1 MNKVLFLFFIV
12 LNSLCVSAQTL
23 ILQQF
28 KGTIQYSSNG
38 KTNWKN
44 CQLNQDVSG
53 FIRLAEGA
61 SCILGKEGKS
71 IFWKKKGDFAISEL
85 SRELLGY
92 NSDAASVLW
101 EQVTHHESQ
110 KKNAIGGVYRGSGG
124 SIGVLAD
131 SSFVPTNEFVEFRFE
146 NPNAL
151 TFYFSLKSK
160 HTHSELDTL
169 MHTRN
174 DYVAYKFSNE
184 GVYQWSVRSN
194 DTIKAPS
201 AQTLFVISNE
211 EYREKLERYENY
223 LSALSDIDEELK
235 LEMIDWYL
243 EVFKL
248 GYLPERSRK

>member
-12 LNSLCVSAQTL
+12 LNSFCVSAQTL

-28 KGTIQYSSNG
+28 KGTVQYSSNG

-53 FIRLAEGA
+53 YIRLAEGA
-61 SCILGKEGKS
+61 SCILGKDGKS
-71 IFWKKKGDFAISEL
+71 IFWKKKGDYAISEL

-101 EQVTHHESQ
+101 AQVTHHESQ

-131 SSFVPTNEFVEFRFE
+131 SSFVPTNVFVEFRFE

-160 HTHSELDTL
+160 HAQSQLDTL
-169 MHTRN
+169 MVTRK
-174 DYVAYKFSNE
+174 DYVTYKFSTE
-184 GVYQWSVRSN
+184 GVYQWNVHSN
-194 DTIKAPS
+194 DTIKDPS
-201 AQTLFVISNE
+201 TQTLFVISNE
-211 EYREKLERYENY
+211 EYREKVERYENY
-223 LSALSDIDEELK
+223 LFALSDIDEDLK

>member
-1 MNKVLFLFFIV
+1 MTKGLYLFFIL
-12 LNSLCVSAQTL
+12 LNSFCVSAQTL
-23 ILQQF
+23 IIQQF

-44 CQLNQDVSG
+44 CQVNQDVSG

-61 SCILGKEGKS
+61 SCILGKDGKS
-71 IFWKKKGDFAISEL
+71 IFWKKKGDYAISEL

-131 SSFVPTNEFVEFRFE
+131 SSFVPTNVFVEFRFE

-151 TFYFSLKSK
+151 TFYFSLKFEHAQSQ
-160 HTHSELDTL
+160 LDTL
-169 MHTRN
+169 MVTRK
-174 DYVAYKFSNE
+174 DYVTYKFSTE
-184 GVYQWSVRSN
+184 GVYQWNVHSN
-194 DTIKAPS
+194 DTIKDLS
-201 AQTLFVISNE
+201 TQTLFVISNE

-223 LSALSDIDEELK
+223 LFALSDIDEDLK

>member
-1 MNKVLFLFFIV
+1 MTKSLFLLFIF

-61 SCILGKEGKS
+61 SCILGKDGKS

-92 NSDAASVLW
+92 NSDAAAVLW

-110 KKNAIGGVYRGSGG
+110 KKNAIGGVYRGSGISNG
-124 SIGVLAD
+124 TLAD
-131 SSFVPTNEFVEFRFE
+131 SSFVPTDVYLQLRFE

-151 TFYFSLKSK
+151 SYYFKLKAK
-160 HTHSELDTL
+160 HAQSQLDTL
-169 MHTRN
+169 MVTRN
-174 DYVAYKFSNE
+174 DYVTYKFSTE
-184 GVYQWSVRSN
+184 GIYQWSVRSN
-194 DTIKAPS
+194 DTIKDPS
-201 AQTLFVISNE
+201 TQTLFVISNE
-211 EYREKLERYENY
+211 EYGKKLERYENY
-223 LSALSDIDEELK
+223 LSALSNIDEELK

-243 EVFKL
+243 EVFRL
-248 GYLPERSRK
+248 GHFPR